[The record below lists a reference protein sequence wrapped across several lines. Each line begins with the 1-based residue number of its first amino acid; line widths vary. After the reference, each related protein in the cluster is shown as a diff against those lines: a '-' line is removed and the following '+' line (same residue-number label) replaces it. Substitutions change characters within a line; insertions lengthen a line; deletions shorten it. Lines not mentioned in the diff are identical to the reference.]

1 MRSPSVRLV
10 AALVLTSLAVTGL
23 SPLAQAQ
30 PLTQPAE
37 STPLPNAEPPTMPA
51 EPTVGTVPSPD
62 PTLAQAQPSPPAPPA
77 PVTPAPPMPPA
88 PARPMPAPAVQ
99 PAQPDLFQE
108 QLKSQQ
114 RAADRKQ
121 ALYETGAVVT
131 NVFLIPGRAITCA
144 LGAGVGVVVLAITLG
159 TGYKTAASAFDE
171 GCGGKWVVNGDD
183 LKPDGGSR
191 AFDWER

>member
-1 MRSPSVRLV
+1 MRILSMRVV
-10 AALVLTSLAVTGL
+10 AAVLVTSLAVTGL

-30 PLTQPAE
+30 QRMEATESMPLEQAEQPM
-37 STPLPNAEPPTMPA
+37 TPA
-51 EPTVGTVPSPD
+51 EPTVGPATPAD
-62 PTLAQAQPSPPAPPA
+62 PTLAQVQPAPPA
-77 PVTPAPPMPPA
+77 PVMPAPPLQPVPPPPPPA
-88 PARPMPAPAVQ
+88 PHMQ

-108 QLKSQQ
+108 TLKSQQ
-114 RAADRKQ
+114 QASEGSQ

-144 LGAGVGVVVLAITLG
+144 LGAGVGIAVLAITFG

-191 AFDWER
+191 AFELER